1 MKKIIATLALVL
13 CLSHT
18 LTTTLTSIE
27 AAKATSKQKVSSYH
41 EKMDYY
47 NKQIAIIEKKV
58 EKLQS
63 QRIRIKKGTQEY
75 GNSLKQENSLLNQQ
89 MYYLDKIIEL
99 NS

>member
-18 LTTTLTSIE
+18 LTTTLTSVE

-47 NKQIAIIEKKV
+47 NKQIAIIEEKI

-63 QRIRIKKGTQEY
+63 QRIRIKYGTEEY
-75 GNSLKQENSLLNQQ
+75 GSSLKKETSLLNQKL
-89 MYYLDKIIEL
+89 YYLDKIMEL